1 MNRLAIA
8 VAALAAAFHAA
19 QGAIWP
25 LQAEIDR
32 IAAGGGG
39 TLVVTAGVHRTGA
52 LFFKPGV
59 NLHLERGAVIEG
71 VDDEAAYPMVE
82 TRIEGQTRRYF
93 PALVNADRCHGFT
106 ITGEGTIDG
115 HGLATWKEFWR
126 LLKEKGDILNCE
138 PGLVRPRVL
147 YVSNSR
153 DVEVSGV
160 TFKNSKFWTTHYYR
174 CRDLRIHDCTILS
187 EPAGKVRGP
196 STDAIDIDFCRNV
209 TISNVVM
216 NVNDDAIAIKGGKGA
231 FAADRSRHPENGPS
245 ANILIADCTFG
256 NWCHSAVTVGSECVG
271 VSNLTVRACRI
282 NGPANLLHLKIR
294 PDTPQLYSDI
304 LVEGC
309 TGHCRS
315 FLAIKPWS
323 QFADTE
329 GRDAADLMSRIER
342 VTMRGNTIDCKV
354 EKFVKWDRKVFEIS
368 DLHLERNTI
377 NGDFK
382 EK

>member
-1 MNRLAIA
+1 M
-8 VAALAAAFHAA
+8 
-19 QGAIWP
+19 
-25 LQAEIDR
+25 
-32 IAAGGGG
+32 
-39 TLVVTAGVHRTGA
+39 
-52 LFFKPGV
+52 
-59 NLHLERGAVIEG
+59 
-71 VDDEAAYPMVE
+71 
-82 TRIEGQTRRYF
+82 
-93 PALVNADRCHGFT
+93 
-106 ITGEGTIDG
+106 
-115 HGLATWKEFWR
+115 
-126 LLKEKGDILNCE
+126 
-138 PGLVRPRVL
+138 
-147 YVSNSR
+147 
-153 DVEVSGV
+153 
-160 TFKNSKFWTTHYYR
+160 
-174 CRDLRIHDCTILS
+174 
-187 EPAGKVRGP
+187 
-196 STDAIDIDFCRNV
+196 
-209 TISNVVM
+209 
-216 NVNDDAIAIKGGKGA
+216 
-231 FAADRSRHPENGPS
+231 
-245 ANILIADCTFG
+245 
-256 NWCHSAVTVGSECVG
+256 TVGSECVG

-342 VTMRGNTIDCKV
+342 VTLRGNTIDCKV